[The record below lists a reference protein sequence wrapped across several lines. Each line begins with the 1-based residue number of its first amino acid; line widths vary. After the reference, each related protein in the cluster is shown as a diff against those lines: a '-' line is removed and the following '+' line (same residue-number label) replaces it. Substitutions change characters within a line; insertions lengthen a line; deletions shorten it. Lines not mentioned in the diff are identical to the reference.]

1 MSSKESDSLVVDVVV
16 VDVIIDVVV
25 DVEPVE
31 ENLDGSGV
39 RDRLDKLPVA
49 TPSEEA
55 EEEAGRRSGVS
66 CAADW

>member
-16 VDVIIDVVV
+16 VDVIVDV